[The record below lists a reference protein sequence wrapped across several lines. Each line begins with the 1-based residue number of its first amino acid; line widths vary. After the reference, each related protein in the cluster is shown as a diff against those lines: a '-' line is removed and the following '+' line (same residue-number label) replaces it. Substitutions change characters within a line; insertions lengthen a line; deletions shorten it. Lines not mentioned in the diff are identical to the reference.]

1 VYYFVIFLLALQQ
14 SPILKLERTGQLL
27 LDEGLKLRYTE
38 KLVEA
43 MGRLLLQDT
52 TGSPTQ
58 IDNMSS
64 VQSHVARPERT
75 GLLIDWL
82 ASVEPELIG
91 SCTSLQVS
99 PNKAYGYTFIFMRM

>member
-1 VYYFVIFLLALQQ
+1 MHDIVIFLSVLQQ

-27 LDEGLKLRYTE
+27 LDEGLKLHHTE

-52 TGSPTQ
+52 TGCPAQTDST
-58 IDNMSS
+58 SS
-64 VQSHVARPERT
+64 VARPEQT

-91 SCTSLQVS
+91 SCTPLQVS
-99 PNKAYGYTFIFMRM
+99 PKQSLWLLLHSVKCNLF

>member
-1 VYYFVIFLLALQQ
+1 MPGIVIFLAVLQQ

-27 LDEGLKLRYTE
+27 LDEGLKLHNTE

-52 TGSPTQ
+52 TGCPAQTDST
-58 IDNMSS
+58 SS
-64 VQSHVARPERT
+64 VARPERT

-99 PNKAYGYTFIFMRM
+99 PKQNLWSFLHSGYCNLF

>member
-1 VYYFVIFLLALQQ
+1 VCDIVVFLPVLQQ
-14 SPILKLERTGQLL
+14 SLILKLERTGQLL
-27 LDEGLKLRYTE
+27 LDEGLKLHNTE

-52 TGSPTQ
+52 TGCPALT
-58 IDNMSS
+58 SS
-64 VQSHVARPERT
+64 TASVARPERT

-82 ASVEPELIG
+82 ASVEPELVG

-99 PNKAYGYTFIFMRM
+99 P

>member
-1 VYYFVIFLLALQQ
+1 MYGVIFLSVLQQ

-27 LDEGLKLRYTE
+27 LDEGLKLHRTD

-52 TGSPTQ
+52 TGSPLQT
-58 IDNMSS
+58 DSMS
-64 VQSHVARPERT
+64 VIQSHVARPERT

-99 PNKAYGYTFIFMRM
+99 HN

>member
-1 VYYFVIFLLALQQ
+1 MCDIVIFLPVLQQ
-14 SPILKLERTGQLL
+14 SSILKLERTGQLL
-27 LDEGLKLRYTE
+27 LDEGLKLHNTE

-52 TGSPTQ
+52 TGCPAH
-58 IDNMSS
+58 SS
-64 VQSHVARPERT
+64 STSSEAKPERT

-82 ASVEPELIG
+82 VSVEPELVG

-99 PNKAYGYTFIFMRM
+99 PNQSPWLFLHSVQCNLF